1 MRLMNRTFTLLAS
14 GVLGLSTLAIARD
27 AHALGP
33 IDLEV
38 GAKVGGATNP
48 SSQSGAPNPLG
59 FGLGGRAGIA
69 FLGGIYLG
77 GNLMYYFGGSANASS
92 LCPSGAAAACGSD
105 NVSFNTLMYG
115 GEVGYG
121 IKILDLLTIRPQVG
135 IGNATFTE
143 SAGGVSTSTSNWY
156 LEPGVTAL
164 VGLGLLYLGADAN
177 ALFFPGLSNTQAAF
191 TIHGQIGIKL

>member
-1 MRLMNRTFTLLAS
+1 MNRSFILVAS
-14 GVLGLSTLAIARD
+14 SVLGLSSLAVARD

-38 GAKVGGATNP
+38 GAKVGYATNP
-48 SSQSGAPNPLG
+48 SSVSGATNPLG

-77 GNLMYYFGGSANASS
+77 GNVMYYLGGSQTVAPPC
-92 LCPSGAAAACGSD
+92 LAATSCGSPPS
-105 NVSFNTLMYG
+105 VSVNTLMYG
-115 GEVGYG
+115 GELGYG

-135 IGNATFTE
+135 LGNATFSE
-143 SAGGVSTSTSNWY
+143 SGGGQSQSTSNWY

-164 VGLGLLYLGADAN
+164 IGLGLLYVGADAN
-177 ALFFPGLSNTQAAF
+177 ALFFPGLANSQAAF
-191 TIHGQIGIKL
+191 TLHAQIGVKF